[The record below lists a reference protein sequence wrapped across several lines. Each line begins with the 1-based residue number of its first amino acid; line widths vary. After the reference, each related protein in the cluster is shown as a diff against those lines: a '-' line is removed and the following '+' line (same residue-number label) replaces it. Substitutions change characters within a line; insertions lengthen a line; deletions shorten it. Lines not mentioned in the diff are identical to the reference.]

1 MRTPTGNSGGSTG
14 RKEPVEFKVLD
25 PRCDHQ
31 VFKHLE
37 TKKPLKF
44 WRFWRN
50 LTVLERFLA
59 PSHFK
64 LTWSHQGP
72 RNSNSTGSSQ
82 PLDPNMQCG
91 GVLIVNWKIKWT
103 FLLQWGIFLVKN
115 ELCVNS
121 SNYLLL
127 WLFGGAFFLK
137 HPVVHLNYYRE
148 NNAEHCGLEYPSC
161 KHN

>member
-1 MRTPTGNSGGSTG
+1 MRTPKGSSGGSTDWE
-14 RKEPVEFKVLD
+14 EPVEFKFLG

-31 VFKHLE
+31 VLKHLE
-37 TKKPLKF
+37 TK
-44 WRFWRN
+44 N
-50 LTVLERFLA
+50 LSNFGVFDKIWLFLRGFLA

-64 LTWSHQGP
+64 TTWSHQGP

-82 PLDPNMQCG
+82 PVDPNRQCG
-91 GVLIVNWKIKWT
+91 GILIVNWKIKWT
-103 FLLQWGIFLVKN
+103 FLLQWGIFLVNN

-161 KHN
+161 KQN